1 MLNLFVLDY
10 ASNKKIPAIVK
21 NATEQ
26 DLAATKDWQT
36 EWTTPYVRQLPNK
49 VALHRADNDELLG
62 LMSYD
67 LDEAGLVV
75 EILYLENARHS
86 NANLLR
92 VEGGQKKYIGIAK
105 ALFAY
110 AVQVSLDAGFDG
122 ILIFKAKTSELLN
135 YYMEKFGARQVASY
149 DPFRLVIWEDA
160 AVDILS
166 DFIMEVS
173 DDGPEDKEYFAY
185 LRQVSKRYNINLSK
199 ANRLEYDFVTRV
211 AESEFYLQRANA

>member
-75 EILYLENARHS
+75 EILYLENARYS

-173 DDGPEDKEYFAY
+173 DDGPE
-185 LRQVSKRYNINLSK
+185 R
-199 ANRLEYDFVTRV
+199 T
-211 AESEFYLQRANA
+211 